1 MSGIAGIVAGQ
12 SSRVCHDG
20 VAKVVALASA
30 LALLLGTLHGQVMRG
45 PTTPVCRVGQPCEA
59 PAAGLRLSFTRAG
72 KTATVLTDAKGFYRL
87 RLAAGAYTVRTN
99 QRPFGTSPDP
109 DRVRV
114 VARQSRRVDFHVDT
128 GIR

>member
-1 MSGIAGIVAGQ
+1 MSGIAGIVAGR

-20 VAKVVALASA
+20 VTKVVALASA

-45 PTTPVCRVGQPCEA
+45 PTTPVCRVGQRCVA
-59 PAAGLRLSFTRAG
+59 PAAGVWLSFTRAG
-72 KTATVLTDAKGFYRL
+72 KTTDVRTDAKGFYRV

-99 QRPFGTSPDP
+99 QRPFGTRPDP
-109 DRVRV
+109 ERVRV
-114 VARQSRRVDFHVDT
+114 VAGKSRRVDFHVDT

>member
-45 PTTPVCRVGQPCEA
+45 PTTPVCRVGH
-59 PAAGLRLSFTRAG
+59 PAMRRQRASGSGSRRAG
-72 KTATVLTDAKGFYRL
+72 KTTDVLTDAKGFYRL

-99 QRPFGTSPDP
+99 QRPFGTRPDP
-109 DRVRV
+109 ERVRV
-114 VARQSRRVDFHVDT
+114 VAGQSRRVDFHVDT